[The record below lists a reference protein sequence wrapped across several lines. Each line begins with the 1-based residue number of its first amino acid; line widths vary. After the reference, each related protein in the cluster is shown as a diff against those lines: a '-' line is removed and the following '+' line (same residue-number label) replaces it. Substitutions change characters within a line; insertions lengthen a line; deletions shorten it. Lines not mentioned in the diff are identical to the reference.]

1 MARKSR
7 ITEYAKYTV
16 KEQAAKPASSV
27 STQKSVLSRLSQMKE
42 KVKNAKPGTEV
53 TA

>member
-7 ITEYAKYTV
+7 ITEYAKYVT
-16 KEQAAKPASSV
+16 KEQAAKPAPSV
-27 STQKSVLSRLSQMKE
+27 KTQKSVLGRLSQLKAQT
-42 KVKNAKPGTEV
+42 KTTNQRTEV

>member
-7 ITEYAKYTV
+7 IIEYAKYVT
-16 KEQAAKPASSV
+16 KEQAAKPASSAN
-27 STQKSVLSRLSQMKE
+27 QRI
-42 KVKNAKPGTEV
+42 GV